1 MISEPFVAGPSAI
14 HHIDPRVR
22 VVLAT
27 AFSVVTALLS
37 GFSAL
42 AVALGFAVA
51 VVVCARLPLNPLL
64 RRLALVNLFI
74 LFLWATLPLTFGGPA
89 IWHAGPLPLSR
100 EGVLLAARITLKSNA
115 ILLAL
120 IALVA
125 TISFATLGH
134 ALGRLHLPS
143 KILQLLLLT
152 YRYIFVIEQEY
163 NRLSRAT
170 QIRGFRPGTNLH
182 TYRTYA
188 YLLGMLFI
196 RAFERAQRVHQAMRC
211 RGFRGR
217 FYSMQRFTLGPQD
230 WAVSLLTLCTLL
242 GMVILEWTNRN

>member
-1 MISEPFVAGPSAI
+1 MISEPFIAGPSAI
-14 HHIDPRVR
+14 HRLDPRVR
-22 VVLAT
+22 VVMAT
-27 AFSVVTALLS
+27 AFAAVSAVLS
-37 GFSAL
+37 GFASLAAALGVAL
-42 AVALGFAVA
+42 AVAL
-51 VVVCARLPLNPLL
+51 CARLPGVPLL
-64 RRLALVNLFI
+64 KRLALVNLFI

-89 IWHAGPLPLSR
+89 VGHVGPLPLSR

-125 TISFATLGH
+125 TMSFASLGH
-134 ALGRLHLPS
+134 ALGCLRLPS

-152 YRYIFVIEQEY
+152 YRYVFVIEQEY
-163 NRLSRAT
+163 NRLWRAARV
-170 QIRGFRPGTNLH
+170 RGFRPGTDLH

-211 RGFRGR
+211 RGFQGR
-217 FYSMQRFTLGPQD
+217 FYSLQRFALGPQD
-230 WAVSLLTLCTLL
+230 WTAALLMFGTLC
-242 GMVILEWTNRN
+242 GMVILEWTQRN

>member
-14 HHIDPRVR
+14 HHLDPRVR
-22 VVLAT
+22 IVLAT
-27 AFSVVTALLS
+27 VFSIVTALLS
-37 GFSAL
+37 GFPAL
-42 AVALGFAVA
+42 AVALLFSAAAVL
-51 VVVCARLPLNPLL
+51 CARLPLGPLL

-74 LFLWATLPLTFGGPA
+74 LFLWVTLPLTFGGTA
-89 IWHAGPLPLSR
+89 IWHVGPLPLSR

-115 ILLAL
+115 ILLVL
-120 IALVA
+120 VALVA
-125 TISFATLGH
+125 TMSFATLGH

-163 NRLSRAT
+163 TRLSRAAR
-170 QIRGFRPGTNLH
+170 IRGFRPGTNLH

-217 FYSMQRFTLGPQD
+217 FHSLQRFALGPQD
-230 WAVSLLTLCTLL
+230 WAVSLLMVFTLL
-242 GMVILEWTNRN
+242 VMVTLEWTNRN